1 MKALPTQRP
10 LNLQWKTSEDERCQ
24 IIWIRSNLTTHRIKV
39 KTRRLARVQYDEQR
53 HFLATWYNWPCVGQ
67 IAAWNVVDGG
77 KLCNRKHSSELE
89 CFGCQFPELLVRTIT
104 SIIFIFFCCLPVQ
117 VLLSLTLSI
126 KVNDGIISALTLA
139 ATWTFVDGSCPSS
152 CRCLHASC
160 QIGPKTISYLWAV
173 KINEQ

>member
-1 MKALPTQRP
+1 MFRVPISG
-10 LNLQWKTSEDERCQ
+10 TSG
-24 IIWIRSNLTTHRIKV
+24 SHHYVNYLH
-39 KTRRLARVQYDEQR
+39 
-53 HFLATWYNWPCVGQ
+53 
-67 IAAWNVVDGG
+67 
-77 KLCNRKHSSELE
+77 
-89 CFGCQFPELLVRTIT
+89 
-104 SIIFIFFCCLPVQ
+104 FFCCLPVQ